1 MITSLSLDSR
11 FADQQFA
18 GTGDF
23 LIRLPSTIKN
33 VTRVALVSVELP
45 AGATDPY
52 YLIQLLTPD
61 PLEAVQHPLGGGDWV
76 GAFAKTRLA
85 GDSCV
90 RQQEY
95 TFPCPANIATVRVR
109 LLDSSGAVA
118 CPVTHAARVTEADW
132 SLTLDCHWC

>member
-1 MITSLSLDSR
+1 MITSLSIDSR

-23 LIRLPSTIKN
+23 LVRLPSTIKN
-33 VTRVALVSVELP
+33 VTRVSLVSVELP
-45 AGATDPY
+45 AGAADPY
-52 YLIQLLTPD
+52 YLIQILAPD
-61 PLEAVQHPLGGGDWV
+61 PLDAVQHPLGGGDWV
-76 GAFAKTRLA
+76 GAFAKTRLV

-95 TFPCPANIATVRVR
+95 AFPCPSNIATVRVR
-109 LLDSSGAVA
+109 LLDPYGAVVA
-118 CPVTHAARVTEADW
+118 GGSDW